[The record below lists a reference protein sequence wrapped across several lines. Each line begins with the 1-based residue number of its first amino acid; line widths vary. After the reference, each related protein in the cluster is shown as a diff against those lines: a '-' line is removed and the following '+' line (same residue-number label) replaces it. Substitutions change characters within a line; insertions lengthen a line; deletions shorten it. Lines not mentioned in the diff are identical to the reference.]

1 MRARMA
7 RERTS
12 MSESSMV
19 SRAAPRVG
27 LGILAALAGILCL
40 TLNDTFGKLLGEG
53 YDSWQIVLAR
63 SVLGLLPILVVL
75 RQRGGASSLKVRSPL
90 LHAVRAVC
98 AVSAAYCFYEGL
110 RHLALTE
117 CLAITFAGPICTTAL
132 SGPILKERVGARRWA
147 VVMVGF
153 AGVLLILRPGTSMFQ
168 PQALWPLTA
177 TVSYSLMMVL
187 TRVLART
194 DSDAAILVWNMVG
207 LAAAALPFT
216 LRVWVTP
223 APADW
228 ITFLLLGL
236 SGTGATYFLTVAYR
250 HAPAAVVAPLDY
262 TALLWGL
269 GFGWMLWRE
278 LPDPAI
284 WPGVAVLIG
293 AGLYL
298 IRSET
303 RPGSG

>member
-1 MRARMA
+1 
-7 RERTS
+7 
-12 MSESSMV
+12 MSESSTV
-19 SRAAPRVG
+19 SRAAPRIR

-63 SVLGLLPILVVL
+63 SVLGLVPILVVV
-75 RQRGGASSLKVRSPL
+75 RQQGGVSSLKVRSPM
-90 LHAVRAVC
+90 LHAIRAVC
-98 AVSAAYCFYEGL
+98 ALSSVYCFYEGL
-110 RHLALTE
+110 RYLALTE

-153 AGVLLILRPGTSMFQ
+153 VGVLLILRPGTSMFQ

-177 TVSYSLMMVL
+177 TLSYSLMMVL
-187 TRVLART
+187 TRMLVRT
-194 DSDAAILVWNMVG
+194 DSNAAILVWNMVA
-207 LAAAALPFT
+207 LALAALPFAV
-216 LRVWVTP
+216 RVWVTP
-223 APADW
+223 AQADW
-228 ITFLLLGL
+228 IIFLLLGL
-236 SGTGATYFLTVAYR
+236 SGAGATYLLTVAYR

-269 GFGWMLWRE
+269 GLGWMIWRE

-284 WPGVAVLIG
+284 WPGVAVLVG